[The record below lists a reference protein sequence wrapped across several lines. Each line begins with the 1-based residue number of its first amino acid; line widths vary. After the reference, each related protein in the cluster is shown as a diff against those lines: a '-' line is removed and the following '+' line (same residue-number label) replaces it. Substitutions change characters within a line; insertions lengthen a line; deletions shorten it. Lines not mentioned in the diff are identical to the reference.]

1 MLVYYI
7 NKFSLLV
14 MDAALVHSH
23 QLFHMFSYSFISGRT
38 QIRHRY
44 VCPEG
49 VLNYQIGQFTFLLNL
64 FLGVFLLALVICFE
78 PLTINGQV
86 SDNAEGTG

>member
-7 NKFSLLV
+7 NKFSLFV

-23 QLFHMFSYSFISGRT
+23 QLSHVFLFIHFWKDTDSPSF
-38 QIRHRY
+38 

-64 FLGVFLLALVICFE
+64 FLGVFLLTLVICF
-78 PLTINGQV
+78 
-86 SDNAEGTG
+86 DN